1 MIRYNYPLSGT
12 TSPNPFDLG
21 DMGSTMPLT
30 INNTGAKPKKSVN
43 SLLGEHSNLVNL
55 DNLVTDSKNQG
66 EKFNYF
72 SYRIIFNDF
81 LCLSDPECYAVSVI
95 AKFSFEMIDKKC
107 PKPPHF
113 SFDIFIWD

>member
-1 MIRYNYPLSGT
+1 MRLSNKRLIQNKFGNINWYNYPLSGT

-66 EKFNYF
+66 EKFNCY
-72 SYRIIFNDF
+72 SIFF
-81 LCLSDPECYAVSVI
+81 
-95 AKFSFEMIDKKC
+95 M
-107 PKPPHF
+107 
-113 SFDIFIWD
+113 

>member
-1 MIRYNYPLSGT
+1 MRLLNKRLIQSKFGYINWYNYTLYFPLSGT

-66 EKFNYF
+66 EKFN
-72 SYRIIFNDF
+72 
-81 LCLSDPECYAVSVI
+81 
-95 AKFSFEMIDKKC
+95 
-107 PKPPHF
+107 
-113 SFDIFIWD
+113 

>member
-1 MIRYNYPLSGT
+1 MNWCKNYPLYFPLSGT

-66 EKFNYF
+66 EKFN
-72 SYRIIFNDF
+72 
-81 LCLSDPECYAVSVI
+81 
-95 AKFSFEMIDKKC
+95 
-107 PKPPHF
+107 
-113 SFDIFIWD
+113 